1 MKKTSTR
8 NILTK
13 IFKKSRLNKV
23 KKKTNTKT
31 KSKISKKKKSKIT
44 KKKNLIK
51 KKK

>member
-23 KKKTNTKT
+23 KKTITKT
-31 KSKISKKKKSKIT
+31 KSKIAKKQKAK
-44 KKKNLIK
+44 LPIK
-51 KKK
+51 KF